1 MRNAVVFLAM
11 AAGGGEGTT
20 WIKILIAG
28 GVLVGIANGIHMA
41 HVGPTW
47 LLATL
52 LAVGGIGVV
61 FGSCEAMIVCIQG
74 IAGRLKW
81 NKFVAGT
88 MAGLASNVP
97 EVVMLGFVIAKDPRI
112 GFIVVAFT
120 LHVGAAAFGLYSAL
134 LPRDGNGH
142 ARMPEPLVKLSTD
155 LFACAAGVFLATGG
169 IMMLGS
175 VFGGG
180 SAELLATDLY
190 VIGGCLLFVEV
201 VAVFRLLARFSKDRP
216 RTAEEI
222 AEDEAQPAEEE
233 AELMSTRAIA
243 IYGLIGVLTSVLG
256 GHAVGEFADILV
268 TGMRDAGYSEMLGA
282 LILSVFA
289 CAGAIAMIA
298 TAHSKGLYD
307 IALANVSGWINQVPF
322 VVMPIALIM
331 IALFSQLG
339 VTTALPGGGAL
350 PIDLETTSVFLL
362 AFPPLLILWKAV
374 QDDGYVNWVE
384 TAAMLAVF
392 VLTIYF
398 LVQHG

>member
-1 MRNAVVFLAM
+1 M
-11 AAGGGEGTT
+11 AGGGGTGTT
-20 WIKILIAG
+20 WIKILVA
-28 GVLVGIANGIHMA
+28 GVLIVAAANGMHMA

-61 FGSCEAMIVCIQG
+61 FGSCEAMIHCIQG

-88 MAGLASNVP
+88 MAGLASNIP
-97 EVVMLGFVIAKDPRI
+97 ELVMLGFVIAKDPRV

-120 LHVGAAAFGLYSAL
+120 LHLGAAAFGVYSAL
-134 LPRDGNGH
+134 LPRDGTGH
-142 ARMPEPLVKLSTD
+142 AHMPEPLVKLSTD

-169 IMMLGS
+169 IMLLVTEYGS
-175 VFGGG
+175 QA
-180 SAELLATDLY
+180 AELGATDLY

-201 VAVFRLLARFSKDRP
+201 VAVLRLMARFSKDKP
-216 RTAEEI
+216 DADVVDV
-222 AEDEAQPAEEE
+222 AGPEDVPE
-233 AELMSTRAIA
+233 AEMASMRSIV
-243 IYGLIGVLTSVLG
+243 IYGLVGIAASVVG

-268 TGMRDAGYSEMLGA
+268 TGMRAAGYSEMLGA

-298 TAHSKGLYD
+298 TAHSKGMYD

-322 VVMPIALIM
+322 VVMPISLVM
-331 IALFSQLG
+331 IAAFSQLG
-339 VTTALPGGGAL
+339 VVPPLAGGGAL
-350 PIDLETTSVFLL
+350 PIDLETTSVFFM

-384 TAAMLAVF
+384 TAAMMAVF
-392 VLTIYF
+392 VLTLYF

>member
-1 MRNAVVFLAM
+1 M

-20 WIKILIAG
+20 WIKVLVAG
-28 GVLVGIANGIHMA
+28 GVLVAAANGMHMA
-41 HVGPTW
+41 HAGPTW

-52 LAVGGIGVV
+52 LAVGGIAVV
-61 FGSCEAMIVCIQG
+61 FGSCEAMIHCIQG

-120 LHVGAAAFGLYSAL
+120 LHIGAAAFGIYSAL
-134 LPRDGNGH
+134 LPRDANGH

-169 IMMLGS
+169 IMLLGS
-175 VFGGG
+175 VYGGK
-180 SAELLATDLY
+180 SAELLAADLY
-190 VIGGCLLFVEV
+190 VIGGVLVFVEV
-201 VAVFRLLARFSKDRP
+201 VAVYRLLARFSQDKPKTPKEEEADKHE
-216 RTAEEI
+216 AEKSG
-222 AEDEAQPAEEE
+222 AEDEPK
-233 AELMSTRAIA
+233 ELMSTRGIVT
-243 IYGLIGVLTSVLG
+243 YGLVGIATSLVG

-268 TGMRDAGYSEMLGA
+268 TGMRAAGYSEMLGA

-322 VVMPIALIM
+322 VVMPIVLIL
-331 IALFSQLG
+331 IAAFSQLG
-339 VTTALPGGGAL
+339 VTPPLPGGGAL

-384 TAAMLAVF
+384 TAAMMAVF

>member
-1 MRNAVVFLAM
+1 MVA
-11 AAGGGEGTT
+11 
-20 WIKILIAG
+20 
-28 GVLVGIANGIHMA
+28 IANAMHYG

-52 LAVGGIGVV
+52 LAVGGIAVV
-61 FGSCEAMIVCIQG
+61 FGSCEAMIHCIQG

-97 EVVMLGFVIAKDPRI
+97 EVVMLGFVIAKNPRL

-120 LHVGAAAFGLYSAL
+120 LHLGAMAFGVYSAL
-134 LPRDGNGH
+134 LPRDATGH
-142 ARMPEPLVKLSTD
+142 ARMPAPLVKLSTD

-169 IMMLGS
+169 IMLLMS
-175 VFGGG
+175 QFGEGP
-180 SAELLATDLY
+180 AELNATDLY
-190 VIGGCLLFVEV
+190 VIGGCLLFVEII
-201 VAVFRLLARFSKDRP
+201 AVLRLLARFSKDE
-216 RTAEEI
+216 TSDTEKL
-222 AEDEAQPAEEE
+222 AEEE
-233 AELMSTRAIA
+233 ALLEEEGELASVSTIVTYGAIG
-243 IYGLIGVLTSVLG
+243 IVTSVIG

-268 TGMRDAGYSEMLGA
+268 TGMRAAGYSEMLGA

-298 TAHSKGLYD
+298 TAHSKGMYD

-322 VVMPIALIM
+322 VVMPIALVQ

-339 VTTALPGGGAL
+339 IVPALPGGGAL

-374 QDDGYVNWVE
+374 QDDGSVNWVE
-384 TAAMLAVF
+384 TATMVALF
-392 VLTIYF
+392 VLTLYF

>member
-1 MRNAVVFLAM
+1 M
-11 AAGGGEGTT
+11 AAGGGEGTL

-28 GVLVGIANGIHMA
+28 GVLVGVANGIHMA

-47 LLATL
+47 LLVTL
-52 LAVGGIGVV
+52 LAVGGSGVV

-120 LHVGAAAFGLYSAL
+120 LHIGAAAFGLYSAL
-134 LPRDGNGH
+134 LPRDGSGH

-190 VIGGCLLFVEV
+190 VIGGCLLFVEI
-201 VAVFRLLARFSKDRP
+201 VAVFRLLARFSKNRP
-216 RTAEEI
+216 KTKEEL
-222 AEDEAQPAEEE
+222 AEDEAMPEEDE
-233 AELMSTRAIA
+233 VELMSTRAIVT
-243 IYGLIGVLTSVLG
+243 YGLIGVLTSVLG

-268 TGMRDAGYSEMLGA
+268 TGMRAAGYSEMLGA
-282 LILSVFA
+282 LILSIFA

-339 VTTALPGGGAL
+339 VTTPLPGGGVL

-392 VLTIYF
+392 ILTIYF

>member
-1 MRNAVVFLAM
+1 M
-11 AAGGGEGTT
+11 AAGGGGGTL

-28 GVLVGIANGIHMA
+28 GVIVGVANGIDMA
-41 HVGPTW
+41 HVGPEW

-52 LAVGGIGVV
+52 LAVGGIAVV
-61 FGSCEAMIVCIQG
+61 FGSCEAMIHATMG

-120 LHVGAAAFGLYSAL
+120 LHIGAAAFGIYSAL
-134 LPRDGNGH
+134 LPRDKNGH
-142 ARMPEPLVKLSTD
+142 AHMPEPLVKLSTD

-169 IMMLGS
+169 IMLLGS

-180 SAELLATDLY
+180 QAELLATDLY
-190 VIGGCLLFVEV
+190 VIGGCLLFVEI
-201 VAVFRLLARFSKDRP
+201 VAVFRLLARFSKDGP
-216 RTAEEI
+216 RS
-222 AEDEAQPAEEE
+222 EDEKVQDAAESEREE
-233 AELMSTRAIA
+233 DDENVMSVRAIVT
-243 IYGLIGVLTSVLG
+243 YGLVGILTSVVG

-268 TGMRDAGYSEMLGA
+268 TGMRAAGYSEMLGA

-322 VVMPIALIM
+322 VVMPIILFM
-331 IALFSQLG
+331 IAIFSQLG
-339 VTTALPGGGAL
+339 VTAPLPGGGAL
-350 PIDLETTSVFLL
+350 AIDLETTSVFLL

-384 TAAMLAVF
+384 TAAMMAVF

-398 LVQHG
+398 LVQRG

>member
-1 MRNAVVFLAM
+1 MS
-11 AAGGGEGTT
+11 AGGGEGTA
-20 WIKILIAG
+20 WIKILIGG
-28 GVLVGIANGIHMA
+28 GVLVAVANGMHMGEI
-41 HVGPTW
+41 GPTW
-47 LLATL
+47 LVATL
-52 LAVGGIGVV
+52 LAVGGIAVV
-61 FGSCEAMIVCIQG
+61 FGSCEAMIHCIQG
-74 IAGRLKW
+74 LAGRLKW

-97 EVVMLGFVIAKDPRI
+97 EVVMLGFVIAKNPRL

-120 LHVGAAAFGLYSAL
+120 LHLGAMAFGIYSAL
-134 LPRDGNGH
+134 LPRDKTGH
-142 ARMPEPLVKLSTD
+142 ARLPAPLVKLSTD

-169 IMMLGS
+169 IMMLMS
-175 VFGGG
+175 LFGNGT
-180 SAELLATDLY
+180 SELLASDLY

-201 VAVFRLLARFSKDRP
+201 VAIMRLLARFSKDNSNP
-216 RTAEEI
+216 DEEV
-222 AEDEAQPAEEE
+222 EPAPEIPEEE
-233 AELMSTRAIA
+233 MASVSSIVT
-243 IYGLIGVLTSVLG
+243 YGLVGVATSVIG

-268 TGMRDAGYSEMLGA
+268 TGMAAAGYSEMLGA

-298 TAHSKGLYD
+298 TAHSKGMYD

-331 IALFSQLG
+331 IAVFSQTG
-339 VTTALPGGGAL
+339 VSAPLPGGGAL

-374 QDDGYVNWVE
+374 QDDGSVNWVE
-384 TAAMLAVF
+384 TSTMIALF

>member
-1 MRNAVVFLAM
+1 MS
-11 AAGGGEGTT
+11 AGGGTGTA
-20 WIKILIAG
+20 WIKILIG
-28 GVLVGIANGIHMA
+28 GAILVAIANGMHFA

-47 LLATL
+47 LLASL
-52 LAVGGIGVV
+52 LAIGGVAVV
-61 FGSCEAMIVCIQG
+61 FGSCEAMIHSIQG
-74 IAGRLKW
+74 LAGRLKW

-120 LHVGAAAFGLYSAL
+120 LHLGAAAFGLYSAL
-134 LPRDGNGH
+134 LPRDVSGH
-142 ARMPEPLVKLSTD
+142 ARLPAPLVKLSTD
-155 LFACAAGVFLATGG
+155 LFACAAGVFLATGT
-169 IMMLGS
+169 IMLLIS
-175 VFGGG
+175 YFGKE
-180 SAELLATDLY
+180 SSELSATDLY
-190 VIGGCLLFVEV
+190 VIAGCLLFVEV
-201 VAVFRLLARFSKDRP
+201 VAVARLLARFSKNKPDP
-216 RTAEEI
+216 EAVD
-222 AEDEAQPAEEE
+222 DEPEEE
-233 AELMSTRAIA
+233 VPEHEVASVRSIVT
-243 IYGLIGVLTSVLG
+243 YGLVGVATSVLG
-256 GHAVGEFADILV
+256 GHAVGEFAGILV
-268 TGMRDAGYSEMLGA
+268 AGMAERGYSEMLGA

-331 IALFSQLG
+331 IAAFSQLG
-339 VTTALPGGGAL
+339 IAAPLPGGGAL

-374 QDDGYVNWVE
+374 QDDGFVNWVE
-384 TAAMLAVF
+384 TAAMTVVF
-392 VLTIYF
+392 VLVLYF

>member
-1 MRNAVVFLAM
+1 MS
-11 AAGGGEGTT
+11 AGGGTGTG
-20 WIKILIAG
+20 WIKVLVGG
-28 GVLVGIANGIHMA
+28 GVLVAAANVMHM
-41 HVGPTW
+41 VGAGPSW

-52 LAVGGIGVV
+52 LAVGGIAVV
-61 FGSCEAMIVCIQG
+61 FGSCEAMIHCIQG

-97 EVVMLGFVIAKDPRI
+97 EVVMLGFVIAKDPRV

-120 LHVGAAAFGLYSAL
+120 LHLGAAAFGLYSAL
-134 LPRDGNGH
+134 LPRDGTGH
-142 ARMPEPLVKLSTD
+142 AQMPAPLVKLSTD
-155 LFACAAGVFLATGG
+155 LFACAAGVCMATGL
-169 IMMLGS
+169 IMLLIS
-175 VFGGG
+175 HFGKGP
-180 SAELLATDLY
+180 AELTATDLY
-190 VIGGCLLFVEV
+190 AIGGCLLFVEV
-201 VAVFRLLARFSKDRP
+201 IAVLRLLARFSKDSSP
-216 RTAEEI
+216 ADEES
-222 AEDEAQPAEEE
+222 PAEEQK
-233 AELMSTRAIA
+233 ELASVRSIV
-243 IYGLIGVLTSVLG
+243 IYGIVGILTSVLG

-268 TGMRDAGYSEMLGA
+268 TGMRAAGYSEMLGA

-322 VVMPIALIM
+322 VVMPIALIQ

-339 VTTALPGGGAL
+339 IVAPLPGGGAL
-350 PIDLETTSVFLL
+350 PIDLETCSVFLL

-374 QDDGYVNWVE
+374 QDDGSVNWVE
-384 TAAMLAVF
+384 TASMLAVF
-392 VLTIYF
+392 VLGLYF